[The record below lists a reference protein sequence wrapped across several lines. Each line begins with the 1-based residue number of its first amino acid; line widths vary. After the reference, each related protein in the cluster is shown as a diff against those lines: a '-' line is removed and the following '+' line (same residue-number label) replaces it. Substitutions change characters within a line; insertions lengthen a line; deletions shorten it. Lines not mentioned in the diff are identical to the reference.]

1 MAPGGDLSAI
11 ERQMFEGRDMKKLL
25 VAACVPLVLMVNAE
39 ADVID
44 VTVEDA
50 WTRATVPA
58 QRATGAFMQLKAS
71 SEARLVGAESD
82 VAEVTEIH
90 QMSMEDEVM
99 RMREIEALELPAG
112 EWVKLEPGG
121 HHIMLL
127 DLHGQIKE
135 DDEVNLVLTLENANG
150 EEQTL
155 DVVAPARSLTHRQT
169 DHDHHGHE
177 MDESES
183 NHHAHDEET
192 HDSDEH
198 AH

>member
-1 MAPGGDLSAI
+1 
-11 ERQMFEGRDMKKLL
+11 MKKLL
-25 VAACVPLVLMVNAE
+25 VTACVPLVLMVNAQ
-39 ADVID
+39 ADVTD
-44 VTVEDA
+44 VTVDDA

-58 QRATGAFMQLKAS
+58 QHATGAFMQLKVS
-71 SEARLVGAESD
+71 SDARLVGVESD
-82 VAEVTEIH
+82 VAEIAEIH
-90 QMSMEDEVM
+90 EMSMEDEVM

-155 DVVAPARSLTHRQT
+155 EVVAPARALTHRQT

-183 NHHAHDEET
+183 HHHAHDGEP
-192 HDSDEH
+192 HDDSDEH